1 MASRGREYQS
11 LDVDV
16 TSGRKL
22 VTIFICMM
30 QQAQT
35 NLHNLLVLRSLPIL
49 TLSSAARRG
58 NLCISHLSAT
68 SHGEE
73 FCVRHCHWRSFH
85 RHGPSFGHKI
95 YRYTDSKRFDS
106 QEMDCKLQVSWGF

>member
-35 NLHNLLVLRSLPIL
+35 NLQNLLVLRSLPIL
-49 TLSSAARRG
+49 TLTSAGRRG

-73 FCVRHCHWRSFH
+73 FCVRHCH
-85 RHGPSFGHKI
+85 
-95 YRYTDSKRFDS
+95 
-106 QEMDCKLQVSWGF
+106 